1 MTASVAPSETT
12 PPVVESAWDRESG
25 VWRNYVGGEPVR
37 GAQGRVL
44 AYGTLDE
51 ARDAAAKTVVR
62 PVVAS

>member
-1 MTASVAPSETT
+1 MSETT
-12 PPVVESAWDRESG
+12 AAAPTVESAWDRESG

-51 ARDAAAKTVVR
+51 AHAAAEKVTVR